1 MGELE
6 VARQTLRNNPGVFFL
21 KGVIDRRQGRWED
34 SIRNLERAYDLDP
47 RKTFTLQQAAL
58 TYFLLKRYH
67 DEITVLDR
75 ALAIAPNDAFTQVE
89 RALVELNWHAN
100 TRPVHETIDSIH
112 AANPAAVPRIADVWL
127 LCALAERDSAAAKN
141 ALSAKGENPIE
152 IDSANVWFT
161 REFVEG
167 VIAHMSNDQGK
178 AREAFLAARTKQEKI
193 VHAQPNYGPA
203 WCVLGLIDA
212 GLDEQT
218 HCAKAGAR

>member
-1 MGELE
+1 M
-6 VARQTLRNNPGVFFL
+6 
-21 KGVIDRRQGRWED
+21 
-34 SIRNLERAYDLDP
+34 
-47 RKTFTLQQAAL
+47 FTLQQAAL

-167 VIAHMSNDQGK
+167 VIARMSNDQGK
-178 AREAFLAARTKQEKI
+178 AREAFLAARTQAGENRSRSTKLWPG
-193 VHAQPNYGPA
+193 VVCA
-203 WCVLGLIDA
+203 WFDRRWPW
-212 GLDEQT
+212 T
-218 HCAKAGAR
+218 KAGRAARRQARVELLPGGKRCNQRPGDDQIFRGDRGVDW